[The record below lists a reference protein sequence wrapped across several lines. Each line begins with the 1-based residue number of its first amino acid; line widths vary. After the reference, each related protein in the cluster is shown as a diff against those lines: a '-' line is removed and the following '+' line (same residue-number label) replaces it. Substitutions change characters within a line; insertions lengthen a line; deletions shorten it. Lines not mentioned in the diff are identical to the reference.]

1 MKHIRYFLP
10 LLTGALLAACGTT
23 PLSTA
28 NPSEHGSTLQAQAT
42 ETPPVMKL
50 AAATGRIGA
59 WATGRIGA
67 WATSR
72 DASTVPGGALNT
84 FSENIAAWNLIHLS
98 EAQALAPQLGKDVI
112 VAVVDTGLD
121 LSHPVF
127 SNRLTAPGTWYD
139 FVGRDTNPTDVRT
152 ATSAMYGHGTAVA
165 SLILQVAPGARILP
179 IRALNADGEGTVAD
193 LAAGVDWAIQ
203 QGAQVI
209 NVSAVSSV
217 DSDLSLALARAAAQ
231 GIYVTLAVGNE
242 GVQRIAYPARNS
254 TMKNVLGQYAVN
266 AGAVNS
272 DRSLAS
278 WSNYGSALELTA
290 PGVALATAVPGG
302 NYALVSGTSFA
313 TPVLSGTLALAL
325 GESYQKA
332 FRGQLALQ
340 LNATA
345 TDIKSANLALSNGA
359 SDVMGNGVVNA
370 QAFLQK
376 VR

>member
-1 MKHIRYFLP
+1 MNLTRSFLP

-23 PLSTA
+23 PPSTPEA
-28 NPSEHGSTLQAQAT
+28 LHSGASLQAQAT
-42 ETPPVMKL
+42 GDTMKL

-67 WATSR
+67 WAKGL

-84 FSENIAAWNLIHLS
+84 FSENSAAWNLIHLK
-98 EAQALAPQLGKDVI
+98 EAQALAPNLGKDVI

-127 SNRLTAPGTWYD
+127 ANHLTAPGSWYD
-139 FVGRDTNPTDVRT
+139 FVGRDTNPSDVRT
-152 ATSAMYGHGTAVA
+152 ATSALYGHGTAVA

-193 LAAGVDWAIQ
+193 LAAGVDWAIR

-209 NVSAVSSV
+209 NVSAVSGV
-217 DSDLSLALARAAAQ
+217 DSELSDALARAAAQ

-242 GVQRIAYPARNS
+242 GAQRIAYPARNA
-254 TMKNVLGQYAVN
+254 TKTTVLGQYAVN

-272 DRSLAS
+272 DKTLAS

-290 PGVALATAVPGG
+290 PGVALATAVAGG
-302 NYALVSGTSFA
+302 DYALVSGTSFA

-325 GESYQKA
+325 GQAYRTA
-332 FRGQLALQ
+332 FKGQLALQ
-340 LNATA
+340 MNDTA
-345 TDIKSANLALSNGA
+345 TDIKSANQDLINGT

-370 QAFLQK
+370 QAFLQR